1 MEFRIVS
8 GLIGGA
14 IGSWINGQVIRDEE
28 EEIISMMPVVVCVA
42 RRPRPV
48 RGLSL

>member
-1 MEFRIVS
+1 MELRVVS

-14 IGSWINGQVIRDEE
+14 IGSWINAYAIRDEE
-28 EEIISMMPVVVCVA
+28 EEIISMMPMVVCVA